1 MQVTCSGQEFYLDG
15 LVLDVILDGFCARE
29 LGRLTGV
36 CKALRLPAQLA
47 AHRALV
53 ELVMHLQCCVLRH
66 FERDSYIHQLA
77 EWEALSAANQVWL
90 QADPAKVVLVQQ
102 GELSLVR
109 RANDLS
115 GHNNAA
121 VMHHRM
127 PTLREDA
134 VNGHHAFEFDGAS
147 VLKTRPFAQPLAQ
160 PITLV
165 VVARAR
171 GDTTIVDSLGPQCAD
186 GPSSPRLLA
195 HACRHMRTGHHA
207 PTCTPLRA
215 CALHAPPTT
224 PHHWSTG
231 GR

>member
-1 MQVTCSGQEFYLDG
+1 
-15 LVLDVILDGFCARE
+15 
-29 LGRLTGV
+29 
-36 CKALRLPAQLA
+36 
-47 AHRALV
+47 
-53 ELVMHLQCCVLRH
+53 MHLQCCVLRH
-66 FERDSYIHQLA
+66 FERGSYIQQLA

-90 QADPAKVVLVQQ
+90 QADPGKVVLVQQ

-121 VMHHRM
+121 IMHHRM

-160 PITLV
+160 PVTLV

-186 GPSSPRLLA
+186 AFFAPLLSAHPSHCLRTHHCQPRMREACTLDRTRESRLA
-195 HACRHMRTGHHA
+195 RARCVARRWRS
-207 PTCTPLRA
+207 LR
-215 CALHAPPTT
+215 
-224 PHHWSTG
+224 
-231 GR
+231 